1 VTATFAA
8 VQVLPMF
15 DVAKARMFYV
25 GHLGFH
31 VDWEHRFEPG
41 FPLYMQVSQ
50 NGLTLH
56 LSEHHGDGSPGVV
69 VVVRATGLEAYQ
81 AGDRREGLPLRSPG
95 PRGGAVERPRDGG
108 DRPLRRPAPLQRAGR
123 PHAAVSPRP
132 VPDAERRAA

>member
-1 VTATFAA
+1 VTATFAS
-8 VQVLPMF
+8 VQVLRMF

-25 GHLGFH
+25 GYLGFH

-81 AGDRREGLPLRSPG
+81 REIAAKDYRFARPGLEVAPWNARVMEVIDPSGNRLRFNEPVAPT
-95 PRGGAVERPRDGG
+95 PR
-108 DRPLRRPAPLQRAGR
+108 
-123 PHAAVSPRP
+123 
-132 VPDAERRAA
+132 